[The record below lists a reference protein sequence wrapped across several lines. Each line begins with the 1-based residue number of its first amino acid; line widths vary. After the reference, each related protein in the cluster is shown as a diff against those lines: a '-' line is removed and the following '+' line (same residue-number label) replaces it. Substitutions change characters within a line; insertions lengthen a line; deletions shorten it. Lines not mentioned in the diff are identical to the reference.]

1 MRDVAGCKV
10 ALQSLPCLKIDDTF
24 YKQAESMSHMY
35 YEDYLANVQ
44 GVPRNITVAGRIE
57 GRLWLFRSK
66 ILKLII
72 MK

>member
-44 GVPRNITVAGRIE
+44 GVPRNITGRIE